1 MRSRGLLF
9 FFFSPLPQRAL
20 ASPCRCVRSRLVSF
34 DRCGYPWAC
43 VCMHAH
49 AVDFSVLLCFIN
61 VLVCRANVFFFVFNL
76 CSFPQTESEA
86 RAASER
92 DFLEMST
99 AGKTRVLY
107 LEQWKAG
114 ASARLLRLQQR
125 LDVSVPE
132 QVYIYV
138 LRVCHVCTRCLGR

>member
-1 MRSRGLLF
+1 M
-9 FFFSPLPQRAL
+9 
-20 ASPCRCVRSRLVSF
+20 
-34 DRCGYPWAC
+34 
-43 VCMHAH
+43 
-49 AVDFSVLLCFIN
+49 
-61 VLVCRANVFFFVFNL
+61 
-76 CSFPQTESEA
+76 ESEA

-132 QVYIYV
+132 QV
-138 LRVCHVCTRCLGR
+138 GG

>member
-1 MRSRGLLF
+1 M
-9 FFFSPLPQRAL
+9 
-20 ASPCRCVRSRLVSF
+20 
-34 DRCGYPWAC
+34 
-43 VCMHAH
+43 
-49 AVDFSVLLCFIN
+49 
-61 VLVCRANVFFFVFNL
+61 
-76 CSFPQTESEA
+76 ESEA

-132 QVYIYV
+132 QVWLAV
-138 LRVCHVCTRCLGR
+138 SALWQGGTVV

>member
-1 MRSRGLLF
+1 MFFLACWCVARMIASARPARS
-9 FFFSPLPQRAL
+9 A
-20 ASPCRCVRSRLVSF
+20 
-34 DRCGYPWAC
+34 
-43 VCMHAH
+43 
-49 AVDFSVLLCFIN
+49 
-61 VLVCRANVFFFVFNL
+61 
-76 CSFPQTESEA
+76 QTEAEA

-99 AGKTRVLY
+99 AGKTRILY

-132 QVYIYV
+132 QV
-138 LRVCHVCTRCLGR
+138 

>member
-1 MRSRGLLF
+1 MIASARAARS
-9 FFFSPLPQRAL
+9 A
-20 ASPCRCVRSRLVSF
+20 
-34 DRCGYPWAC
+34 
-43 VCMHAH
+43 
-49 AVDFSVLLCFIN
+49 
-61 VLVCRANVFFFVFNL
+61 
-76 CSFPQTESEA
+76 QTEAEA

-99 AGKTRVLY
+99 AGKTRILY

-132 QVYIYV
+132 QV
-138 LRVCHVCTRCLGR
+138 

>member
-1 MRSRGLLF
+1 M
-9 FFFSPLPQRAL
+9 
-20 ASPCRCVRSRLVSF
+20 
-34 DRCGYPWAC
+34 
-43 VCMHAH
+43 
-49 AVDFSVLLCFIN
+49 
-61 VLVCRANVFFFVFNL
+61 FFFVFNL

-138 LRVCHVCTRCLGR
+138 LRVCHVCTRCLGK

>member
-1 MRSRGLLF
+1 MGTQVLKRVCWSLL
-9 FFFSPLPQRAL
+9 Q
-20 ASPCRCVRSRLVSF
+20 V
-34 DRCGYPWAC
+34 
-43 VCMHAH
+43 
-49 AVDFSVLLCFIN
+49 
-61 VLVCRANVFFFVFNL
+61 
-76 CSFPQTESEA
+76 ESEA

-132 QVYIYV
+132 QVNICCL
-138 LRVCHVCTRCLGR
+138 LRDGTALMLEESAMGT

>member
-1 MRSRGLLF
+1 MTCLSN
-9 FFFSPLPQRAL
+9 
-20 ASPCRCVRSRLVSF
+20 
-34 DRCGYPWAC
+34 
-43 VCMHAH
+43 
-49 AVDFSVLLCFIN
+49 VLLDI
-61 VLVCRANVFFFVFNL
+61 VTAILVPMSSSVWWFLLQVEA
-76 CSFPQTESEA
+76 EA

-114 ASARLLRLQQR
+114 ASARLLRLQER

-132 QVYIYV
+132 QVNIF
-138 LRVCHVCTRCLGR
+138 